1 MHSSCLFQSQR
12 TNYFNPCSSHV
23 LLFSDG
29 HQDVKKLSSHRQW
42 NGCWHQQTVWQDG
55 ELSYNRNINPIIFVS
70 YTNGQD
76 VEEGEAVNKDLCFC
90 LCGCLYLMMQHVG
103 HRRITARFTWSRES
117 ASCWNYWWLELF
129 AARLADGCVRL
140 TKQPQQPVARKDFVC
155 SQRHVTDEGDTQD
168 GLLTVFLG
176 SVVAITKI
184 NKQTGCQHSSRH
196 KESMFNSV
204 KFREHFCIWTMKVLE
219 TC

>member
-55 ELSYNRNINPIIFVS
+55 GLCYNRNINPIIFVS
-70 YTNGQD
+70 YTNVQD

-103 HRRITARFTWSRES
+103 HRRITARFRDP
-117 ASCWNYWWLELF
+117 ARARAAGIIDGWNYLLLAWL
-129 AARLADGCVRL
+129 
-140 TKQPQQPVARKDFVC
+140 
-155 SQRHVTDEGDTQD
+155 TDVSGWP
-168 GLLTVFLG
+168 
-176 SVVAITKI
+176 
-184 NKQTGCQHSSRH
+184 NNHSSRSH
-196 KESMFNSV
+196 VKILFVASV
-204 KFREHFCIWTMKVLE
+204 TWLTRATPRMAY
-219 TC
+219 